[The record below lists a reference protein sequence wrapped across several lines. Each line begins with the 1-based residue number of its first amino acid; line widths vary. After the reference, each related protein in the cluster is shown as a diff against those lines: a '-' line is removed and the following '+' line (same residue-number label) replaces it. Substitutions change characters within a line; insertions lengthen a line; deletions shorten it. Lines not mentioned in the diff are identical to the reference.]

1 MPAHDGWRAP
11 GGGATPHPPT
21 RTGQSS
27 APKSQALPGN
37 AWPSTWSLFLTP
49 RSCYHQLHDHDLTV
63 QCPTTAPP
71 APLVPRFISGER
83 GAHFMDCYQKER
95 SQYYV
100 VLRHLSLCP
109 PRLLQ
114 GLCDI
119 TTLGKEQQWWPH
131 GTRQYRGHRYS
142 VAREK
147 TEAGVG
153 HC

>member
-1 MPAHDGWRAP
+1 MASPRRWCQPPPPSKNWTEQCSQEP
-11 GGGATPHPPT
+11 GT
-21 RTGQSS
+21 SW
-27 APKSQALPGN
+27 KLLALHLE
-37 AWPSTWSLFLTP
+37 SLFLTP
-49 RSCYHQLHDHDLTV
+49 RSCYRRLHDHDLTV

-100 VLRHLSLCP
+100 VLRHLGLCP

-119 TTLGKEQQWWPH
+119 ATLGKEQ
-131 GTRQYRGHRYS
+131 RQQ
-142 VAREK
+142 
-147 TEAGVG
+147 
-153 HC
+153 